1 MNYYKMDRE
10 TRIRQALRILSK
22 DPEKRYV
29 QRSPIRNRQLHFL
42 ETLDWYYIP
51 PTQTFRRRVYEYAS
65 FDSDGV
71 PTQDADGNELDV
83 PEIQR
88 LRKQWQWQKD
98 LSEKLEEVAMLEICR
113 RERGYVVPS
122 FGSDGKPTRD
132 AYGNVLDVYV
142 MEELRKEQD
151 RQKKLAEML
160 EKLALQYI
168 Y

>member
-1 MNYYKMDRE
+1 MNYYKMDRV
-10 TRIRQALRILSK
+10 TRIKQVLGILSK

-42 ETLDWYYIP
+42 ENLDWYYFL
-51 PTQTFRRRVYEYAS
+51 PTQMFRGGVYEYTS

-71 PTQDADGNELDV
+71 PTHDADGNKLDV
-83 PEIQR
+83 SELQR

-98 LSEKLEEVAMLEICR
+98 LSEKLEEVAMYEIR
-113 RERGYVVPS
+113 HRERYVFPS
-122 FGSDGKPTRD
+122 FGSHGEPTCDADGN
-132 AYGNVLDVYV
+132 ALDVYV

-151 RQKKLAEML
+151 RKKKLCEML

>member
-1 MNYYKMDRE
+1 MNYYKMDRV
-10 TRIRQALRILSK
+10 TRIKQALSILSK

-42 ETLDWYYIP
+42 ENLDWYYFQ
-51 PTQTFRRRVYEYAS
+51 PTQMFRGGVYKYAS

-71 PTQDADGNELDV
+71 PTHDADGNKLDV
-83 PEIQR
+83 SEIQR
-88 LRKQWQWQKD
+88 LRKEWERQKD
-98 LSEKLEEVAMLEICR
+98 LSGKLEEVAMSEIYR
-113 RERGYVVPS
+113 RERGYVFPS

-132 AYGNVLDVYV
+132 ADGNILDVYV
-142 MEELRKEQD
+142 MEELRKVQD
-151 RQKKLAEML
+151 REKKLSDML